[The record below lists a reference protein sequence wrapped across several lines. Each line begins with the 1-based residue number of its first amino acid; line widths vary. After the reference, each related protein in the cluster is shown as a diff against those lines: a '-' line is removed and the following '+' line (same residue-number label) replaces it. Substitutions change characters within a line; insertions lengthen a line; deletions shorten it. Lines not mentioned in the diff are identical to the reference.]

1 VSRAPR
7 VLMTADAVGGV
18 WRYAL
23 DLARDLAAGD
33 GEVLLATMGP
43 RPDPDQLAE
52 AEGIDGLTLVASDFD
67 LEWMDDPWDD
77 VDRAGAWLVEVER
90 DWRPDV
96 VHLNGYC
103 HGDLPW
109 SAPVVIAG
117 HSCVASWWQAVH
129 GRPVPPRWDA
139 YRRRVRSGLA
149 AADLVVAPTRAML
162 DDLGRHH
169 GPLPRVR
176 VIHNGVDTRRYRA
189 LPKESVALCVGRL
202 WDESKNVAALA
213 PIASDLP
220 WPVRLVGETAHPSG
234 RSTAGL
240 QGVTCLGPRP
250 HADVVEQM
258 ARAAVYVHPARY
270 EPFGLSVLEA
280 ALSGCALVLA
290 DIASLREVWGDAA
303 LYAPPDD
310 RAALR
315 EALTRAMTDAALRG
329 RLVERSLARALR
341 LTAPA
346 MGEGYRR
353 LYDDART
360 IGVRA

>member
-1 VSRAPR
+1 MSRAPR

-23 DLARDLAAGD
+23 DLTRALAAGG
-33 GEVLLATMGP
+33 GEVLLVTMGP
-43 RPDPDQLAE
+43 RPGRDQVAE
-52 AEGIDGLTLVASDFD
+52 AEAIDGLALVESDFE

-77 VDRAGAWLVEVER
+77 VDRAGAWLLEVDR
-90 DWRPDV
+90 SWWPDV

-103 HGDLPW
+103 HGGLPW
-109 SAPVVIAG
+109 SAPVVVAG

-129 GRPVPPRWDA
+129 GRPAPPEWDE

-162 DDLGRHH
+162 ADLGRHH
-169 GPLPRVR
+169 GPLPRAR
-176 VIHNGVDTRRYRA
+176 MIPNGVDARRYRA
-189 LPKESVALCVGRL
+189 HPKERVALCVGRP

-213 PIASDLP
+213 GIASDLP

-234 RSTAGL
+234 RPTAHL
-240 QGVTCLGPRP
+240 EGVACLGPRP

-303 LYAPPDD
+303 LYALPDD
-310 RAALR
+310 HAALR
-315 EALTRAMTDAALRG
+315 GALTRAMTDAPLRG
-329 RLVERSLARALR
+329 RLVERSRDRARR
-341 LTAPA
+341 LTAAA
-346 MGEGYRR
+346 MAERYRR
-353 LYDDART
+353 LYDDVRT

>member
-23 DLARDLAAGD
+23 DLARELAAGG

-43 RPDPDQLAE
+43 RPDRDQLAE

-77 VDRAGAWLVEVER
+77 VDRAGAWLVEVDRE
-90 DWRPDV
+90 WRPDV

-103 HGDLPW
+103 HGGLPW

-117 HSCVASWWQAVH
+117 HSCVPSWWQAVQ
-129 GRPVPPRWDA
+129 GRPAPPEWDD

-162 DDLGRHH
+162 DDLVRHH
-169 GPLPRVR
+169 GPLPRAR
-176 VIHNGVDTRRYRA
+176 VIHNGVDATRYRA
-189 LPKESVALCVGRL
+189 LPKQSVALCVGRL
-202 WDESKNVAALA
+202 WDESKNVAVLA

-234 RSTAGL
+234 RPTAGL

-315 EALTRAMTDAALRG
+315 GALTRAMTDATLRG
-329 RLVERSLARALR
+329 RLIERSLARALR
-341 LTAPA
+341 LTAAA